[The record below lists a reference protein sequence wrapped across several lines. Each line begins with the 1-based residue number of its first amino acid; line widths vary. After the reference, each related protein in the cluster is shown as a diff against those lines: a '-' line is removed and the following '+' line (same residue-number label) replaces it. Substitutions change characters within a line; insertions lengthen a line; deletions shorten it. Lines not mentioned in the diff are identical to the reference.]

1 MTAASKLYV
10 GIDIGGT
17 NIKVGCFDSDLTL
30 IRKTSVTTDAHTGA
44 TEVVRRLVDEI
55 KALVV
60 DCGFEV
66 EAIQAAGIGTPGP
79 ADYKAGVLVKPTN
92 MPALKG
98 APLKQMVQDGLGCPT
113 AFENDANTAAYGEFT
128 MGAGRDINDMVF
140 FTLGTGIGCG
150 IVSNGKLVQG
160 VHGNAAEVGHMIIF
174 PDGERCNCGQ
184 TGCVEAY
191 ASASHTARRAT
202 EAVQKG
208 ENSSLKAVLDK
219 TGEIS
224 AKDVYDH
231 LARGDALAK
240 RITDE
245 TARALALVCINMLH
259 TTEPAR
265 IVFTGGMIAAGD
277 VLLNRIREYFNEL
290 IWNIKPETVEIVFAS
305 LGEDTGII
313 GAAAL
318 ARDLVAG

>member
-1 MTAASKLYV
+1 MTAGKIYV

-17 NIKVGCFDSDLTL
+17 NIKVGCFDSELNL
-30 IRKTSVTTDAHTGA
+30 LQKTSVTTDAQAGA
-44 TEVVRRLVDEI
+44 ADVVQRLVREI
-55 KALVV
+55 KRLVV
-60 DCGFEV
+60 DCGFDG
-66 EAIQAAGIGTPGP
+66 EAIAAAGIGTPGP
-79 ADYKAGVLVKPTN
+79 ADYKAGILVKPTN

-98 APLKQMVQDGLGCPT
+98 APLKQMVEEGLGCPT

-150 IVSNGKLVQG
+150 IVSNGKLIQG
-160 VHGNAAEVGHMIIF
+160 VDGNAAEVGHMIIF

-184 TGCVEAY
+184 IGCVEAY

-202 EAVQKG
+202 EALQAGAV
-208 ENSSLKAVLDK
+208 SSLKTVLDAN
-219 TGEIS
+219 GEIS
-224 AKDVYDH
+224 AKDVYEH
-231 LARGDALAK
+231 LAQGDALAK
-240 RITDE
+240 EITDM
-245 TARALALVCINMLH
+245 TAKALAVVCINMLH

-277 VLLNRIREYFNEL
+277 VLLNRIREYFDEL
-290 IWNIKPETVEIVFAS
+290 IWNIKKETVEIVFAS

-318 ARDLVAG
+318 ARDLVAN

>member
-1 MTAASKLYV
+1 MTASKLYV

-17 NIKVGCFDSDLTL
+17 NIKVGCFDSDLSL
-30 IRKTSVTTDAHTGA
+30 IRKTSVTTDAQAGA
-44 TEVVRRLVDEI
+44 TDVVRRLVDEI

-60 DCGFEV
+60 GCGFEV
-66 EAIQAAGIGTPGP
+66 QAIQAAGIGTPGP

-98 APLKQMVQDGLGCPT
+98 APLRQMVQDGLGCPT

-128 MGAGRDINDMVF
+128 MGAGRDIEDMVF

-160 VHGNAAEVGHMIIF
+160 VDGNAAEVGHMIIF
-174 PDGERCNCGQ
+174 PNGERCNCGQ
-184 TGCVEAY
+184 IGCVEAY

-202 EAVQKG
+202 EAMQKG
-208 ENSSLKAVLDK
+208 EDSSLKAVLEK
-219 TGEIS
+219 TGEIT

-245 TARALALVCINMLH
+245 TAKALALVCINMLH

-277 VLLNRIREYFNEL
+277 VLLNRIREYFDEL

-318 ARDLVAG
+318 ARDLVAR